1 MHPRHGTWLIAGASL
16 LGLAL
21 GASAQTRPSTFVA
34 GPPTSQTQST
44 TAPAGSAPT
53 RRPAYLSALTA
64 ASAPTRPS
72 TVAAAPS
79 AYTGPSRTPLAGP
92 AQSSPFSFG
101 NASAQTRPSTYAA
114 APPANP
120 APSRTPAAAPAQ
132 SQPFG
137 FAAASA
143 QTRPS
148 AFVAAP
154 PRGNPAQSQPLPID
168 RAAAGR
174 VANSAVNTRGRTV
187 NAKFISANAAAINS
201 VQIPVLLPGDPDL
214 AANLRI
220 FPNGPFYTVSSKS
233 AGMAFVLMGSG
244 RAFPVAPGTAK
255 GLPGGSLAGRIPAD
269 GIVIDGSE
277 AGISAS
283 FNRFGA
289 SYSISLECASPL
301 ADPRCTSPAYIRG
314 VIGRLM
320 VIMPGTAS

>member
-1 MHPRHGTWLIAGASL
+1 MHRRHGTWLIAGASL
-16 LGLAL
+16 LAFAL
-21 GASAQTRPSTFVA
+21 GASAQTRPA
-34 GPPTSQTQST
+34 AN
-44 TAPAGSAPT
+44 APA
-53 RRPAYLSALTA
+53 RLTA
-64 ASAPTRPS
+64 QP
-72 TVAAAPS
+72 
-79 AYTGPSRTPLAGP
+79 
-92 AQSSPFSFG
+92 SSPG
-101 NASAQTRPSTYAA
+101 NLISLLTGALAQTRPPVT
-114 APPANP
+114 
-120 APSRTPAAAPAQ
+120 
-132 SQPFG
+132 
-137 FAAASA
+137 
-143 QTRPS
+143 
-148 AFVAAP
+148 FVPP
-154 PRGNPAQSQPLPID
+154 PRGNPGQSQPLPID

-174 VANSAVNTRGRTV
+174 VSNSAVNTRGRTV

-233 AGMAFVLMGSG
+233 AGMSFVLMGSG

-255 GLPGGSLAGRIPAD
+255 GLPGGGLAGRIPAD